1 MATQVFTHQPPFPG
15 IRDAAIPFRV
25 LKGVMPL
32 RPANDRC
39 HGLPISDELWDI
51 IALCL
56 SRQPED
62 RPTMAATLADLEH
75 LFNLDDVHT
84 EAASTPDEYDL
95 HVEQINDLTTSLANL
110 SPSEDLPDLTASL
123 MERYA
128 TRERIDPQSLI
139 SWLQNNGYGRQL
151 TWESIPPD
159 PAAGHLC
166 WTAVARS
173 KHMPELPSQLC
184 SLIPA

>member
-1 MATQVFTHQPPFPG
+1 
-15 IRDAAIPFRV
+15 
-25 LKGVMPL
+25 
-32 RPANDRC
+32 
-39 HGLPISDELWDI
+39 
-51 IALCL
+51 
-56 SRQPED
+56 
-62 RPTMAATLADLEH
+62 MAATLTDLTH
-75 LFNLDDVHT
+75 LLDLDEVHT

-95 HVEQINDLTTSLANL
+95 HVEQIDDLTMSLAKL

-128 TRERIDPQSLI
+128 AREGIDPQSLI

-159 PAAGHLC
+159 PATGRLR

-173 KHMPELPSQLC
+173 KHIAELPS
-184 SLIPA
+184 